1 MIKVLEA
8 GFFSSIQDSGRFGFA
23 EFGVPVSGA
32 MDLYAYE
39 LANRILNNSLS
50 DAAIEITLGRAK
62 FQFLVDTE
70 ICISGADF
78 TPTVND
84 NLVQLNTKIR
94 IKKDDILSFGKVNY
108 GVRAYVAVKGGV
120 LSSQILN
127 SRSFYKNIT
136 EKVRLEKGDVL
147 PILEYKNDQK
157 SSNTIVKINH
167 HHFKNNVLTCYKGPE
182 FELLSKENQQK
193 LINQKF
199 TISSDNNRMGYKLK
213 EALTDFEKH
222 QILTSAVL
230 PGTVQITPSG
240 VLIVLMRDC
249 QVTGGYPRILQ
260 LTEASINC
268 LAQKHTHQIINFS
281 LI

>member
-1 MIKVLEA
+1 M
-8 GFFSSIQDSGRFGFA
+8 
-23 EFGVPVSGA
+23 
-32 MDLYAYE
+32 
-39 LANRILNNSLS
+39 LS
-50 DAAIEITLGRAK
+50 
-62 FQFLVDTE
+62 
-70 ICISGADF
+70 
-78 TPTVND
+78 N
-84 NLVQLNTKIR
+84 
-94 IKKDDILSFGKVNY
+94 
-108 GVRAYVAVKGGV
+108 
-120 LSSQILN
+120 QILN
-127 SRSFYKNIT
+127 SRSFYENIT

-167 HHFKNNVLTCYKGPE
+167 HHFKNNILTCYKGPE
-182 FELLSKENQQK
+182 FELLTKENQQK
-193 LINQKF
+193 LVNKEF

-213 EALTDFEKH
+213 EALTDFKKH

-268 LAQKHTHQIINFS
+268 LAQKYTHQTINFS